1 MFFLALK
8 DSFVQNT
15 PYLLFIL
22 GYFCFLPNLGQTLT
36 LGDHFASKIVLNG
49 TTCRNDL
56 QHTLRGLMFTVLH
69 K

>member
-15 PYLLFIL
+15 AYLLFIL

-36 LGDHFASKIVLNG
+36 LGDHFARKIVLNG
-49 TTCRNDL
+49 TTCLNDL
-56 QHTLRGLMFTVLH
+56 QYTLRGLMLTVLN

>member
-8 DSFVQNT
+8 DVFVQNT

-22 GYFCFLPNLGQTLT
+22 AYFCFLPSLGQTLT
-36 LGDHFASKIVLNG
+36 LGDHFASKIVLNE
-49 TTCRNDL
+49 TTCLNGL
-56 QHTLRGLMFTVLH
+56 QHTLHGLMFTVLN

>member
-8 DSFVQNT
+8 YIFVQNT

-22 GYFCFLPNLGQTLT
+22 RYFCFLPNLGQTLT
-36 LGDHFASKIVLNG
+36 VGDYFASKIVLNG
-49 TTCRNDL
+49 NTCLNDL
-56 QHTLRGLMFTVLH
+56 QHTLRGIIFTVLN